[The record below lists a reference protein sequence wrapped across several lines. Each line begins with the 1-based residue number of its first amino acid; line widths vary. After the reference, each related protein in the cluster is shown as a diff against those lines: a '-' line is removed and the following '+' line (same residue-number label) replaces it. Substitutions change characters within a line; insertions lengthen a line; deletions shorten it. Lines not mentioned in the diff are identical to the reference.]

1 MWSQRNGQ
9 LRPKTSWVAGFYF
22 IALPCSLLL
31 PVPNADGPDVF
42 VWARGSGEG
51 GGGVYSLQGQQDTD
65 FHLRP
70 QYSQLLCFVL
80 LCFVSFSISHCMLVM
95 GPLSDAGLQKQLPKA
110 MLVLLGVLLGKVGK
124 TGSLR
129 SGPGTGSPPKVQP
142 FPPSCT

>member
-1 MWSQRNGQ
+1 MVSSD
-9 LRPKTSWVAGFYF
+9 PKPLGWPVS
-22 IALPCSLLL
+22 ISLLSPAL
-31 PVPNADGPDVF
+31 CCCLCPMQMGQMCLCGQGDQGRV
-42 VWARGSGEG
+42 